1 MINVFLADDHMM
13 FREGLKQIIT
23 REQDITIAGEA
34 GNGQA
39 LIDCIASVNVDIII
53 LDISMP
59 GMTIFSVLDALER
72 LVPDIPIL
80 VLSMHPE
87 EQYAI
92 RMMKAG
98 VSGYLTKESAGEEL
112 IKAIRKISA
121 GGKYISSTLAE
132 TLLSFYSGD
141 KSRLP
146 HEILSNREYE
156 VMCLLSTGKTLKE
169 IADILCISDKTVTTY
184 RSRVLEKIGVKNN
197 AELTR
202 YVLENKLQG

>member
-1 MINVFLADDHMM
+1 MIRVFIADDHAM
-13 FREGLKQIIT
+13 FREGLKQIIA
-23 REQDITIAGEA
+23 RFADLQVVGEA
-34 GNGQA
+34 SNGRE
-39 LIDCIASVNVDIII
+39 LLASLPGLAADVLI

-59 GMTIFSVLDALER
+59 GMTIFTVLEGLEQI
-72 LVPDIPIL
+72 VPGLPVLI
-80 VLSMHPE
+80 LSMHPE

-112 IKAIRKISA
+112 IKAIRKIHS

-132 TLLSFYSGD
+132 TLLTFYSGD
-141 KSRLP
+141 VSKMP
-146 HEILSNREYE
+146 HELLSNREYE
-156 VMCLLSTGKTLKE
+156 VMCLLSSGKTLKE

-184 RSRVLEKIGVKNN
+184 RARILEKTGLKNN

-202 YVLENKLQG
+202 YVLENKLIS

>member
-112 IKAIRKISA
+112 IKAIRKIST

-202 YVLENKLQG
+202 YVLENKLHG